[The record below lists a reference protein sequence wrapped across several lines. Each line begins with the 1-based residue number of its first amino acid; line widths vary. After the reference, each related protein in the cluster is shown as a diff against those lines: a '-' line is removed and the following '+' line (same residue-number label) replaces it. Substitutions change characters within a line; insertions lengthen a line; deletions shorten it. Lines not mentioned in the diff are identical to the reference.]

1 MRTLKIHELTLVASM
16 AELRSFSRAAE
27 RHGVTQATLSKSIA
41 IIESKLGGRLFER
54 DTRPVLLTEF
64 GNVLLPHIENCIKE
78 NNNLLEFARLW
89 QGTCTGNVKIF
100 APMGLQIAIAQLV
113 MPAISKEYPDIKV
126 TIMTQ
131 NQSLSDM
138 RKGVVFPDDCDIY
151 ISYAPPNN
159 HNLIARKL
167 GRIKF
172 NVYCTD
178 AYFKNHQFNTMDELF
193 QYDFLLQNAII
204 DHEGLAK
211 IELCNINTKETQKIE
226 LNGKYT
232 FDNIITAYECCKAG
246 LGYMFI
252 PEGMVNGADQIYP
265 RLDINHAVYIDVYMI
280 YRYYE
285 KYPSR
290 IRAVLDI
297 ITQQWGREA
306 DAI

>member
-1 MRTLKIHELTLVASM
+1 MKTLKIHELTLVASM

-27 RHGVTQATLSKSIA
+27 RHGVTQATLSKTIA

-54 DTRPVLLTEF
+54 DTRPVLLTDF
-64 GNVLLPHIENCIKE
+64 GNVLLPHIESCIRE

-89 QGTCTGNVKIF
+89 QGTCTGKVKIF
-100 APMGLQIAIAQLV
+100 APMGLQIALAQQV
-113 MPAISKEYPDIKV
+113 MPAISKGYPDMNV

-178 AYFKNHQFNTMDELF
+178 GYYKNHQFSSIQELF
-193 QYDFLLQNAII
+193 QYDFLLQSAII
-204 DHEGLAK
+204 EQDNLAR
-211 IELCNINTKETQKIE
+211 IEICNINTNENKSIE
-226 LNGKYT
+226 LHGKYI
-232 FDNIITAYECCKAG
+232 FDNIIVAYECCKAG
-246 LGYMFI
+246 LGYMFL
-252 PEGMVNGADQIYP
+252 PEGMVYDTDQIHP
-265 RLDINHAVYIDVYMI
+265 RLDSEYAAYIDVYMI

-285 KYPSR
+285 KYPVR
-290 IRAVLDI
+290 IRAVLDTI
-297 ITQQWGREA
+297 IQKLVGHDE
-306 DAI
+306 